1 MQYSYTLKPNYGYI
15 FTLQYLLLNML
26 QSLLMLP
33 LLCQR
38 GNTAYLGGE
47 QTTTIR
53 LVLQILPL
61 TCTYTHSHFPI

>member
-38 GNTAYLGGE
+38 GNTAYLGVS
-47 QTTTIR
+47 R
-53 LVLQILPL
+53 LQQ
-61 TCTYTHSHFPI
+61 